1 MVVGTDKQEHSM
13 LSTSATGFRETS
25 LPALGKLNPLLNL
38 VLRAGDLVIFA
49 LSGVFAFSVRFGA
62 AEIGADYMHVISRG
76 VLFAVIILNGS
87 SLYRGWRGRTAA
99 GELTKLITL
108 WPFLFCVMA
117 VYALAM
123 RDGQDTSR
131 LWWACWMVFSIA
143 GAILLRAA
151 VRIRWTRA
159 GQVDVRNSVV
169 VGANPDAQ
177 RLIDAIRQDDLC
189 GIDVRGWFSTHA
201 DRGELT
207 GAPMLGRLDNLADYV
222 ESRSVDLV
230 WLALPMRDQSKISYA
245 LSQLKHS
252 TADIK
257 LVPDLFGLHLL
268 NHSVEEVAGLP
279 VITLQQ
285 TPLQG
290 TARLTKALEDR
301 LLSAAILL
309 LISPLMLAIAIA
321 VKLSSPGPVFY
332 RQERVSWNNRRFW
345 MLKFRSMPVDAERN
359 SGAVWAR
366 PGEARSTRVG
376 AFLRKT
382 SLDELPQFFN
392 VLLGDMS
399 IVGPR
404 PERPVFVEQFKYE
417 IPDYMKK
424 HMVKAGITGWA
435 QVNGWRGSTDL
446 AKRIEC
452 DIFYLENWSLV
463 FDLKII
469 ALTFLK
475 GFVNK
480 NAY

>member
-1 MVVGTDKQEHSM
+1 M
-13 LSTSATGFRETS
+13 LSGSATGFRESS
-25 LPALGKLNPLLNL
+25 LPALGRLNPLLGL
-38 VLRAGDLVIFA
+38 ILRGGDLVIFV
-49 LSGVFAFSVRFGA
+49 LSGILAYAARFGTVDMTT
-62 AEIGADYMHVISRG
+62 DYVHTISRG

-87 SLYRGWRGRTAA
+87 ALYRHWRGRSSTA
-99 GELTKLITL
+99 ELLKLLTL
-108 WPFLFCVMA
+108 WPFMFCLMA
-117 VYALAM
+117 VYALAV
-123 RDGQDTSR
+123 RDGQETSR
-131 LWWACWMVFSIA
+131 VWWLCWLVLSIA
-143 GAILLRAA
+143 GAVLLRIALR
-151 VRIRWTRA
+151 VRWARA
-159 GQVDVRNSVV
+159 RQLDVRSSVV

-177 RLIDAIRQDDLC
+177 RLIDAIRRDDLC

-201 DRGELT
+201 DRSELT
-207 GAPMLGRLDNLADYV
+207 GAPMLGRLDNLAAYV
-222 ESRSVDLV
+222 ESRRVDLV
-230 WLALPMRDQSKISYA
+230 WLALPMRDQTKISYA
-245 LSQLKHS
+245 LSQLRHS
-252 TADIK
+252 TADVK

-290 TARLTKALEDR
+290 AARLTKAAEDR
-301 LLSAAILL
+301 LLAAAILL
-309 LISPLMLAIAIA
+309 LISPLMLAIAFA
-321 VKLSSPGPVFY
+321 VKLGSPGPVFY
-332 RQERVSWNNRRFW
+332 RQERVSWNNQRFW
-345 MLKFRSMPVDAERN
+345 MYKFRSMPVDAEHK

-366 PGEARSTRVG
+366 PGETRSTRVG

-404 PERPVFVEQFKYE
+404 PERPVFVEQFKRE

-452 DIFYLENWSLV
+452 DIHYIENWSLA

-469 ALTFLK
+469 ALTLVK

>member
-1 MVVGTDKQEHSM
+1 M

-25 LPALGKLNPLLNL
+25 LPALGKLNPLLDL
-38 VLRAGDLVIFA
+38 TLRAGDLVLFVAGGMLAFA
-49 LSGVFAFSVRFGA
+49 LRFGHLDM
-62 AEIGADYMHVISRG
+62 GDDYVHAISRG

-87 SLYRGWRGRTAA
+87 SLYRRWRGRSTTN
-99 GELTKLITL
+99 ELLKVATL
-108 WPFLFCVMA
+108 WPLLFCAMA
-117 VYALAM
+117 VYALAV

-131 LWWACWMVFSIA
+131 VWWACWLVLSMF
-143 GAILLRAA
+143 GALLLRMT
-151 VRIRWTRA
+151 VRSRWLTARRI
-159 GQVDVRNSVV
+159 DIRNSVV
-169 VGANPDAQ
+169 VGANPEAQ
-177 RLIDAIRQDDLC
+177 RLVDAIRSDDLC
-189 GIDVRGWFSTHA
+189 GIEVHGWFATHS
-201 DRGELT
+201 DRCELT
-207 GAPMLGRLDNLADYV
+207 GAPMIGRLDGLAAYV
-222 ESRSVDLV
+222 ESRGIDLV
-230 WLALPMRDQSKISYA
+230 WLALPMRDQSKIAYA

-290 TARLTKALEDR
+290 AARVIKAVEDR
-301 LLSAAILL
+301 ALALLILL
-309 LISPLMLAIAIA
+309 LISPLMLAIAAA

-345 MLKFRSMPVDAERN
+345 MYKFRSMPVDAEQS
-359 SGAVWAR
+359 SGAVWAKA
-366 PGEARSTRVG
+366 GESRATKVG

-392 VLLGDMS
+392 VLVGDMS

-404 PERPVFVEQFKYE
+404 PERPVFVEKFKDQ

-446 AKRIEC
+446 SRRIEC
-452 DIFYLENWSLV
+452 DIYYIENWSLK
-463 FDLKII
+463 FDLQII
-469 ALTFLK
+469 ALTLLK
-475 GFVNK
+475 GFINK